1 MVGPLEKPG
10 TSLKAGHYK
19 LYRSPLYCL
28 HPLYWPTFRSVLL
41 FASPTYRWPFQRL
54 LRPERIY
61 EASGLTLSS
70 RPKQPTFLIRSR
82 RANVGCL
89 AEGPGGTRDPPR
101 ESSLGLGYP
110 IGLRALIQSL

>member
-1 MVGPLEKPG
+1 MDEVSSRRHFMVGPLEKPG

-41 FASPTYRWPFQRL
+41 FASPTYRWPFRRP

-61 EASGLTLSS
+61 GAS
-70 RPKQPTFLIRSR
+70 
-82 RANVGCL
+82 
-89 AEGPGGTRDPPR
+89 PPAR
-101 ESSLGLGYP
+101 CNA
-110 IGLRALIQSL
+110 LRAKNCKK